1 MTLRLSHRG
10 RRLDRPPARCPAFH
24 PARRTFSVN
33 FRPWSPASSGTG
45 PHEGRDRYRTKRDD
59 HCAAPTLGRAVR
71 CDRFGSTREDE
82 RAVAK
87 IVGGFQDPSSEVLAE
102 AAAAFG
108 LLASAAR
115 LHIMWALSQGE
126 SDVTH
131 LADRVGGALPAV
143 SQHLAKLKL
152 AGLVRSRREGRRQVY
167 YVDDPD
173 IVTVVRV
180 MVGQLTARETSS
192 APSDRLRE
200 AGV

>member
-1 MTLRLSHRG
+1 MVRRFEVIDAVDPRG
-10 RRLDRPPARCPAFH
+10 RA
-24 PARRTFSVN
+24 
-33 FRPWSPASSGTG
+33 
-45 PHEGRDRYRTKRDD
+45 
-59 HCAAPTLGRAVR
+59 
-71 CDRFGSTREDE
+71 

-87 IVGGFQDPSSEVLAE
+87 IVGGFQDPSAEVLAE
-102 AAAAFG
+102 AAAVFG
-108 LLASAAR
+108 LLASSAR

-152 AGLVRSRREGRRQVY
+152 AGLVRARREGRRQIY

-180 MVGQLTARETSS
+180 MVGQLTARENPSG
-192 APSDRLRE
+192 ASDRLRE